1 MGPGLRTGVTLAAAG
16 AACLAYGAVVERRW
30 YRLRRLAL
38 PGALSAGA
46 RRPLTVLHLSDLHV
60 VPPAEPLSRFLGSL
74 PLEDVDLV
82 AVTGDVLGAP
92 GAERAAPE
100 ILDGLPGEGRPGV
113 AVLGSNDLYA
123 PTPKSPHRYFTDP
136 AARIHGAPLDTA
148 RLVAGLED
156 AGYRVLREATTRL
169 DTPAGPVV
177 VAGLHDPH
185 LAPRRRPSLEAVR
198 AGETPAVTRIALVHA
213 PYRTTLDLLVGAGY
227 RVLLAG
233 HTHGGQVRLPLVGAL
248 VANCDLP
255 LDQVRGASRWG
266 PAWLHVSPGLGT
278 SRYAPVR
285 FACRPEATLL
295 HLTP

>member
-1 MGPGLRTGVTLAAAG
+1 MGPTLRAGAVLAAAG
-16 AACLAYGAVVERRW
+16 VACLAYGAVVERRW

-38 PGALSAGA
+38 PGALSPRAS
-46 RRPLTVLHLSDLHV
+46 RPLTVLHLSDLHV
-60 VPPAEPLSRFLGSL
+60 VPPAGDLSRFLRSL
-74 PLEDVDLV
+74 PLEGVDLV

-92 GAERAAPE
+92 GAEETAPALLGGLLAA
-100 ILDGLPGEGRPGV
+100 GRPGV

-123 PTPKSPHRYFTDP
+123 SVPKSPHRYFTDP
-136 AARIHGAPLDTA
+136 ETRVHGAPLDTA
-148 RLVAGLED
+148 RLVAGLEQ
-156 AGYRVLREATTRL
+156 AGFQVLREATTRL
-169 DTPAGPVV
+169 DTTAGPVAA
-177 VAGLHDPH
+177 AGLHDPH
-185 LAPRRRPSLEAVR
+185 LAPRRRPSLEALR
-198 AGETPAVTRIALVHA
+198 PGDTAAVARIALVHA
-213 PYRTTLDLLVGAGY
+213 PYRAALDLLVEAGY
-227 RVLLAG
+227 RVVLAG

-255 LDQVRGASRWG
+255 LDRARGASRWG